1 MQWTLDS
8 TQLFKRLIKK
18 NVMSSLQLARP
29 RIVVLVCLLW
39 LGVGFCCFHFF
50 FFLTWVQLTQRL
62 QGSRGTAS
70 GSSFSVHLCSP
81 HLQLPSL
88 PTQQRCGKDVLFFM
102 LLTERNGKS
111 HQKWESVMICSP
123 WSNLRSD
130 FCVCQVPSPG
140 SMERRL
146 PGSEGRPGAY
156 DGLFQSDVSTAAS
169 VLYCCNKFHTFGS
182 SK

>member
-18 NVMSSLQLARP
+18 KCDVQFTIGTP
-29 RIVVLVCLLW
+29 TY
-39 LGVGFCCFHFF
+39 CCFSLSFVVGSGILLFSLF

-62 QGSRGTAS
+62 QGSRGIAS

-169 VLYCCNKFHTFGS
+169 VLYCCNKFHTFGG